1 MFQLFELSRPQM
13 TLIKS
18 RYFLELIFLVEN
30 VFVFHGIAEAF
41 LIPTARVSHCLV
53 VVAWGQNLE
62 KHLRGCRQHSSIAR
76 ERVPFKFGRWG
87 LCHAKL
93 VWMHTE
99 NKSTKS
105 FKSETSLIFAT
116 FCNHRGG
123 DRIRKGYFRGS
134 LIFGMAQQ
142 DVLRICF
149 DVVFYMGLAQW
160 LRSWVLLPYL
170 LGLVSCLHDCLHGLQ
185 IPPRS
190 AFVSAQQGFWLLGLG
205 ISVLGHGMDEPPEQM
220 AASPSALEEARSVS
234 TRSSWCCSCYLRW
247 NISSHFTSWF
257 HNTSK
262 SYLTDHIL

>member
-1 MFQLFELSRPQM
+1 M

-62 KHLRGCRQHSSIAR
+62 KHLRGCRQHSSITR

-105 FKSETSLIFAT
+105 SKSETSLIFAT

-160 LRSWVLLPYL
+160 LRSWVLLPCL
-170 LGLVSCLHDCLHGLQ
+170 LGLVSCLHDCSYGLQ

-190 AFVSAQQGFWLLGLG
+190 AFGVSCFGPARLLVAWPWHIRPWARHGWASWADGSLTKCLG
-205 ISVLGHGMDEPPEQM
+205 R
-220 AASPSALEEARSVS
+220 SPVCQHKE
-234 TRSSWCCSCYLRW
+234 
-247 NISSHFTSWF
+247 
-257 HNTSK
+257 
-262 SYLTDHIL
+262 